1 MLGNRQAPHDLPPAF
16 FAMVLSQ
23 LIESSNDPNKPTF
36 KKLQARAE
44 DILAKNV
51 YTNLDKMTPEA
62 KARFATFLALFL
74 SQIDGG
80 KDLRR
85 TEPLLLKLTEHGQ
98 QGQVTESQ
106 KAFLQEVFAQLCMF
120 CQPKRVKEQL
130 DA

>member
-1 MLGNRQAPHDLPPAF
+1 MLGNKQAPHDLPPAF

-23 LIESSNDPNKPTF
+23 LIEYSNDSHKNVPATF
-36 KKLQARAE
+36 KKLQGRAE
-44 DILAKNV
+44 DLLAKNV

-98 QGQVTESQ
+98 QG
-106 KAFLQEVFAQLCMF
+106 
-120 CQPKRVKEQL
+120 
-130 DA
+130 